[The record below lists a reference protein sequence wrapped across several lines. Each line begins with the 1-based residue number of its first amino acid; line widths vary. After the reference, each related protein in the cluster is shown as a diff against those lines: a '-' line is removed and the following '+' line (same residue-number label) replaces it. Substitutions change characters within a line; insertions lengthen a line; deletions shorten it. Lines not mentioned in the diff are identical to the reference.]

1 MHSSRKKCL
10 LRHLNIIRMVVLK
23 YLTPKEMR
31 AELEVFGIINYAV
44 YLYLYF
50 YNFLFYIIDLT
61 TREIKI

>member
-1 MHSSRKKCL
+1 MHSSRKKCI
-10 LRHLNIIRMVVLK
+10 LRHLNFIRMVVLK

-50 YNFLFYIIDLT
+50 YNFLFYIVDIT
-61 TREIKI
+61 TRKIKI